1 MAHKVSRRAL
11 AEAITAKLLNE
22 PAKQQHWM
30 QALAAYMIA
39 HDMVNDADMLI
50 NDIAHEL
57 LVQSGQLVVE
67 VTSAE
72 ALSAAVRSDLIAFL
86 QRETKASS
94 VQLHESTD
102 PELIGGLVARTAD
115 AELDMSLR
123 TQLRQLTAL
132 A

>member
-1 MAHKVSRRAL
+1 MANNVSRRAL
-11 AEAITAKLLNE
+11 AEAITAKLLSE
-22 PAKQQHWM
+22 PDKQQHWM
-30 QALAAYMIA
+30 QTLAAYLVA

-72 ALSAAVRSDLIAFL
+72 ALTAAVRNDLVAYL
-86 QRETKASS
+86 KRETNASD

>member
-1 MAHKVSRRAL
+1 MAAKVSRRAL
-11 AEAITAKLLNE
+11 SEAITAKLLAD

-30 QALAAYMIA
+30 RVLAAYLVE

-72 ALSAAVRSDLIAFL
+72 TLSASVRGNLVEFL
-86 QRETKASS
+86 QNETKAQNI
-94 VQLHESTD
+94 QLYESTD
-102 PELIGGLVARTAD
+102 LNLIGGLIARTAD
-115 AELDMSLR
+115 AEFDISTR
-123 TQLRQLTAL
+123 AQLRQLTAL

>member
-1 MAHKVSRRAL
+1 MANKVSRRAL
-11 AEAITAKLLNE
+11 AEAITTKLLNE

-30 QALAAYMIA
+30 QVLAAYLVA

-72 ALSAAVRSDLIAFL
+72 TLTAAVREELATYL
-86 QRETKASS
+86 QRETNAKN
-94 VQLHESTD
+94 VQMHEETD
-102 PELIGGLVARTAD
+102 PSLIGGLVAKTAD
-115 AELDMSLR
+115 AELDVSLR
-123 TQLRQLTAL
+123 SQLRQLTAI

>member
-1 MAHKVSRRAL
+1 MATKVSRRAI
-11 AEAITAKLLNE
+11 AEAITTKLLSE

-30 QALAAYMIA
+30 QVLAAYLVA

-72 ALSAAVRSDLIAFL
+72 KLGEAVRKELVTYL
-86 QRETKASS
+86 QRETDAKN

-115 AELDMSLR
+115 TELDISLR
-123 TQLRQLTAL
+123 SQLRQLTAI

>member
-1 MAHKVSRRAL
+1 MAQKVSRRHL
-11 AEAITAKLLNE
+11 AEAITAKLLSE
-22 PAKQQHWM
+22 PAKQAHWM
-30 QALAAYMIA
+30 QVLAAYLVA

-57 LVQSGQLVVE
+57 LAQSGQLVVE

-72 ALSAAVRSDLIAFL
+72 ALGSAVRQELVTYL
-86 QRETKASS
+86 QRETDAKD

-102 PELIGGLVARTAD
+102 PALIGGLVAKTAD
-115 AELDMSLR
+115 SELDISLR
-123 TQLRQLTAL
+123 TQLRQLTAI

>member
-1 MAHKVSRRAL
+1 MANKVSRRAI

-30 QALAAYMIA
+30 QVLAAYLVA

-57 LVQSGQLVVE
+57 LAQSGQLVVE

-72 ALSAAVRSDLIAFL
+72 TLGAAVRKELVTYL
-86 QRETKASS
+86 QRETDAKD
-94 VQLHESTD
+94 VQVHESTD
-102 PELIGGLVARTAD
+102 PELIGGLIARTAD
-115 AELDMSLR
+115 AELDISLR
-123 TQLRQLTAL
+123 SQLRQLTAI

>member
-1 MAHKVSRRAL
+1 MVSKVSRRHL
-11 AEAITAKLLNE
+11 AEAITAKLLSE
-22 PAKQQHWM
+22 PAKQTHWM
-30 QALAAYMIA
+30 QVLAAYLVA

-57 LVQSGQLVVE
+57 LAQSGQLVVE

-72 ALSAAVRSDLIAFL
+72 ALSAAVRQELVTYL
-86 QRETKASS
+86 QRETKAKD

-102 PELIGGLVARTAD
+102 KELIGGLVARTAD
-115 AELDMSLR
+115 AELDISLR
-123 TQLRQLTAL
+123 SQLRQLTAI

>member
-1 MAHKVSRRAL
+1 MANKVSRRAL
-11 AEAITAKLLNE
+11 AEAITTKLLGE

-30 QALAAYMIA
+30 QVLAAYLVA

-57 LVQSGQLVVE
+57 LEQSGQLIVE

-72 ALSAAVRSDLIAFL
+72 KLTAAVREELIAYL
-86 QRETKASS
+86 QRETSAKYVQIHEETDSS
-94 VQLHESTD
+94 
-102 PELIGGLVARTAD
+102 LIGGLIAKTAD
-115 AELDMSLR
+115 AELDVSLR
-123 TQLRQLTAL
+123 AQLRQLTAI